1 MPDHTALVA
10 AVKAA
15 VPNPPEW
22 CLFWQWSWEI
32 ACMPRSEW
40 ASWVQAGGACLALYI
55 AIRAPHWF
63 AERERARVRRG
74 HFALINLDLSTGR
87 KLAQTYLD
95 GKVKSPAYRVPL
107 LGYQTALPALLG
119 DETLDH
125 GDAQAFADWYID
137 AVSFND
143 CLDLTAELRRD
154 GGNWRGEVSRNRL
167 KASHLIAGTDSR
179 RPTRYDDAMI
189 VFMKRFHSS
198 RLYPIRSRWWRL
210 KGRLFDKQMPA
221 DYVPSWERPKQAE
234 ARGLSA
240 EEDRGS

>member
-1 MPDHTALVA
+1 MPDHSVIVA

-32 ACMPRSEW
+32 TCMPRSEW

-63 AERERARVRRG
+63 AERERARIRRG
-74 HFALINLDLSTGR
+74 HFALIGLDLRTGR
-87 KLAQTYLD
+87 VLAQTYLN
-95 GKVKSPAYRVPL
+95 GRVKSPAYRVPL
-107 LGYQTALPALLG
+107 HGLKIALPALVG

-125 GDAQAFADWYID
+125 DDAQALSDWYTD

-154 GGNWRGEVSRNRL
+154 GGKWENEVSRNRL
-167 KASHLIAGTDSR
+167 KAGHLIPSASPR
-179 RPTRYDDAMI
+179 LPTRYDGAML
-189 VFMKRFHSS
+189 VLEKRVHSS
-198 RLYPIRSRWWRL
+198 KIYSIRTRWWPLKRRL
-210 KGRLFDKQMPA
+210 LGQ
-221 DYVPSWERPKQAE
+221 
-234 ARGLSA
+234 
-240 EEDRGS
+240 